1 MAHRLILIGMA
12 ILAFSILGCDTP
24 HLILDDVID
33 KQPQQTAPRCKVGDI
48 LTFGQRCA
56 DPNTDALFSV
66 TLTGNGKYT
75 SDTGLLFEATDVL
88 DTTGSTLN
96 GRAYNFKA
104 TKQQDGTWK
113 IETLTH

>member
-12 ILAFSILGCDTP
+12 ILAFYTVGCDTP

-33 KQPQQTAPRCKVGDI
+33 KQPQQNAPSCKVGDI

-56 DPNTDALFSV
+56 DPNTDVLFTV
-66 TLTGNGKYT
+66 TPTGNGKYT
-75 SDTGLLFEATDVL
+75 SESGLLFEATDVL

-96 GRAYNFKA
+96 GQPYNFKA
-104 TKQQDGTWK
+104 RKQDDGTWK
-113 IETLTH
+113 IEAITH